1 MLFLD
6 VPQAPT
12 SGRVTALAR
21 TAPLERIQRPSY
33 IPSMIR
39 AISLALFLLAGA
51 VHADTWEQTTWRRT
65 AFYRATLS
73 TEQAVPG
80 TLQVAAVDS
89 YEVWFNGEHVGSG
102 SDWTK
107 VLTVPVELD
116 SGANHLALRVV
127 NHGLGVGN
135 GLLTHLHAHLEDSL
149 LVAPTTTDRSLVP
162 WYWSAQEPADSAWT
176 TADVSKARGWAVPQE
191 GFIDRARLS
200 VPVSSA
206 AAVLAGF
213 ADDVDIGSKAGSV
226 GLKRVDGVNLALG
239 NPRSPEETSDGDLR
253 SAWRGRPNPINQKIE
268 IDVGAPRRMHKVRVI
283 TFGDDE
289 AERQR
294 NSLRGYS
301 VQRSHDR
308 VQWVEIG
315 FVRDIREHTRTE
327 VTFEPVVTNFLRV
340 LVTEAADNSQ
350 PLVAEVEAYGTGYG
364 FRSTYVSPPLDLG
377 TASHKNFGRV
387 HWDADV
393 PIGTALSLQFR
404 TGDELSDFADP
415 EDGWSA
421 VAESDGLRFPSP
433 EPAGLVQ
440 YRVNLSTLDDRT
452 SPTLG
457 SLSIDFSSQ
466 DVAVSSARGRVTPNS
481 ARMGVATRFLYVVD
495 LAFGPDDR
503 SVERLELAVP
513 SGAVLGEVSG
523 LSGSSLAAWQ
533 STNELLTL
541 HFDPPIATD
550 TQLGIGFETRTFT
563 LSHLFRSW
571 LYAPGSDDPLNIAE
585 ATETSDSWRLLATD
599 LLQRTLGRVAANPPV
614 LTPNSDGV
622 NDDTVIEFVLSRTI
636 APVRIDVTIHD
647 LSGRALRRL
656 VLPGVAAGDYTRSGA
671 SGGLARW
678 DGRDEVGQLVA
689 PGLYVYRIEA
699 ALGAGTR
706 VEAGTVAVAY

>member
-1 MLFLD
+1 
-6 VPQAPT
+6 
-12 SGRVTALAR
+12 
-21 TAPLERIQRPSY
+21 
-33 IPSMIR
+33 MIR
-39 AISLALFLLAGA
+39 TISLALFLLAGA
-51 VHADTWEQTTWRRT
+51 AHADTWEQSTWRRT
-65 AFYRATLS
+65 AFYRATIS

-102 SDWTK
+102 SDWTQ

-127 NHGLGVGN
+127 NHGLGLGN
-135 GLLTHLHAHLEDSL
+135 GFLTHLHAHLEDSL

-176 TADVSKARGWAVPQE
+176 TSDVSKARGWAAPQE
-191 GFIDRARLS
+191 GFIDRDRLS

-213 ADDVDIGSKAGSV
+213 AGDVDIGSTAGSV
-226 GLKRVDGVNLALG
+226 SLKRVDGVNLALG

-268 IDVGAPRRMHKVRVI
+268 IDVGSTRKMHKVRVI

-289 AERQR
+289 DERER

-301 VQRSHDR
+301 VERSHDR

-315 FVRDIREHTRTE
+315 FVQDIREFTRTE
-327 VTFEPVVTNFLRV
+327 VTFEPVVTDFLRI
-340 LVTEAADNSQ
+340 LVTEEATDNSQ
-350 PLVAEVEAYGTGYG
+350 PLVAEVEAYGTGFD
-364 FRSTYVSPPLDLG
+364 FRGTYVSPPFDLG
-377 TASHKNFGRV
+377 TASRKNFGRV
-387 HWDADV
+387 HWDADMPV
-393 PIGTALSLQFR
+393 GTALSLQFR
-404 TGDELSDFADP
+404 TGDELLDFEDP

-433 EPAGLVQ
+433 EPASLVQ
-440 YRVNLSTLDDRT
+440 YRVNLSTLDDGT
-452 SPTLG
+452 TPTLG
-457 SLSIDFSSQ
+457 SLSIDFSTQ
-466 DVAVSSARGRVTPNS
+466 DVAVSSARGSVTPNS
-481 ARMGVATRFLYVVD
+481 ARMGVSTRFLYIVD

-503 SVERLELAVP
+503 GVERLELAVP

-523 LSGSSLAAWQ
+523 LGQSTLAASQ
-533 STNELLTL
+533 STNELLIL
-541 HFDPPIATD
+541 HFDPPIAAN
-550 TQLGIGFETRTFT
+550 TQLGIGFEASTFT

-571 LYAPGSDDPLNIAE
+571 LYAPGSDDPLNVGE
-585 ATETSDSWRLLATD
+585 ATETSDSWRLLAID
-599 LLQRTLGRVAANPPV
+599 PLQRTLGRVAASPPV

-636 APVRIDVTIHD
+636 TPVRIDVIIHD
-647 LSGRALRRL
+647 LSGRALRRI

-671 SGGLARW
+671 SGGLAHW
-678 DGRDEVGQLVA
+678 DGRDEAGQLVA

-699 ALGAGTR
+699 VLGAGTF